1 MFIIIYPKYLYKIWI
16 KKKFQKYM
24 YAISVSDLK
33 QLNNIF
39 RMFNYAKNTA
49 RTANTA
55 HDQLF
60 HSIHIYLCV
69 R

>member
-1 MFIIIYPKYLYKIWI
+1 
-16 KKKFQKYM
+16 M
-24 YAISVSDLK
+24 YVISVSDLK

-39 RMFNYAKNTA
+39 RMFNYTKNTA